1 MDKKKMEVVARGI
14 VAPGKGVLA
23 ADESFPTIK
32 KRLAS
37 INLESNEE
45 YRRSYRELL
54 FTTSGV
60 EEFIGGVITFD
71 ETMRHKTEDGTPFP
85 ELLASRDIYPGVKV
99 DKGTRDLALYPG
111 EKFTQGLD
119 GLRERLAE
127 YVEMGATFTKWRTV
141 YTIGK
146 DIPTPYGYKINASSL
161 AQFAALCQEAGLV
174 PIVEPEVLMDGD
186 HTIERCE
193 EVTTITLDAVFA
205 ELFAAGVVLE
215 GMLLKPNMILSGK
228 SCPEQASVQEVAEA
242 TIRVLKRTVPPAVPG
257 IVFLS
262 GGQTPAQ
269 ATENLSAMNA
279 IGGFPWE
286 LSFSYGRA
294 LQEETLKTW
303 VGKSENVADAKK
315 VFYRRAKLN
324 SLARFGEYTPEL
336 ESQAI

>member
-1 MDKKKMEVVARGI
+1 MDLQKMEAVARGI

-32 KRLAS
+32 KRFDS
-37 INLESNEE
+37 INIESTEE
-45 YRRSYRELL
+45 NRRAYRELL
-54 FTTSGV
+54 FTTEGV
-60 EEFIGGVITFD
+60 EEFVGGVITFD
-71 ETMRHKTEDGTPFP
+71 ETMRHKTADGTPFP
-85 ELLASRDIYPGVKV
+85 DLLTARGIYPGVKV

-146 DIPTPYGYKINASSL
+146 DVPTAYGYQINASSL
-161 AQFAALCQEAGLV
+161 AQYAALCQEAGLV

-186 HTIERCE
+186 HTLERCE
-193 EVTTITLDAVFA
+193 EVTTITLDAVFS
-205 ELFAAGVVLE
+205 EMFAAGVKLE
-215 GMLLKPNMILSGK
+215 GILLKPNMILAGK
-228 SCPEQASVQEVAEA
+228 GCTEQASVQEVAEA
-242 TIRVLKRTVPPAVPG
+242 TIRVLMRTVPPAVPG

-279 IGGFPWE
+279 IGGFPWQ

-294 LQEETLKTW
+294 LQEETLKSW
-303 VGKSENVADAKK
+303 LGKEANVAAAQKS
-315 VFYRRAKLN
+315 FYRRAKLN
-324 SLARFGEYTPEL
+324 SMARYGDYSPDL
-336 ESQAI
+336 ETKPV

>member
-1 MDKKKMEVVARGI
+1 MDLKKLESVARGI

-32 KRLAS
+32 KRFDS
-37 INLESNEE
+37 INIESTEE
-45 YRRSYRELL
+45 HRRAYRELL
-54 FTTSGV
+54 FTTDGV

-71 ETMRHKTEDGTPFP
+71 ETMRHKTTDGVPFP
-85 ELLASRDIYPGVKV
+85 DYLTSRGIYPGVKV

-141 YTIGK
+141 YTIAK
-146 DIPTPYGYKINASSL
+146 DLPTPYGYQTNAASL
-161 AQFAALCQEAGLV
+161 AQYAALSQEAGLV

-186 HTIERCE
+186 HGIERCE
-193 EVTTITLDAVFA
+193 DVTTNALEAVFA
-205 ELFAAGVVLE
+205 ELYAAGVKLE
-215 GMLLKPNMILSGK
+215 GMLLKPNMILAGK
-228 SCPEQASVQEVAEA
+228 DSKQQASVQEVAEA

-269 ATENLSAMNA
+269 ATENLSAMNV
-279 IGGFPWE
+279 IGGFPWQ

-294 LQEETLKTW
+294 LQEETLKAW
-303 VGKSENVADAKK
+303 LGKEENVATAKK
-315 VFYRRAKLN
+315 VFFRRAKLN
-324 SLARFGEYTPEL
+324 SLARYGEYSPEL
-336 ESQAI
+336 ESTPA

>member
-1 MDKKKMEVVARGI
+1 

-32 KRLAS
+32 KRFDS
-37 INLESNEE
+37 IGIESNEE
-45 YRRSYRELL
+45 YRRVYRELL
-54 FTTSGV
+54 FTAEGV

-71 ETMRHKTEDGTPFP
+71 ETMRHKSTEGTPFP
-85 ELLASRDIYPGVKV
+85 ELLTSRGIYPGIKV

-127 YVEMGATFTKWRTV
+127 YVELGAAFTKWRTV
-141 YTIGK
+141 YTIT
-146 DIPTPYGYKINASSL
+146 DDLPTKYGYQTNAASL
-161 AQFAALCQEAGLV
+161 AQYAALCQEAGLV

-186 HTIERCE
+186 HTIDRCE
-193 EVTTITLDAVFA
+193 EVTTEALEAVFA
-205 ELFAAGVVLE
+205 ELYAAGVMFE
-215 GMLLKPNMILSGK
+215 GMLLKPNMILAGK
-228 SCPEQASVQEVAEA
+228 DSSQQASVQEVAEA
-242 TIRVLKRTVPPAVPG
+242 TIRVLKRTVPSAVPG
-257 IVFLS
+257 VVFLS

-303 VGKSENVADAKK
+303 LGKEEKFEAGQKT
-315 VFYRRAKLN
+315 FYRRAKLN
-324 SLARFGEYTPEL
+324 SLARYGEYSPEL
-336 ESQAI
+336 ESASA